1 MPERLMGTDCKFVG
15 NLSTLVQIQLGPI
28 IHWSIMKWYNPFY
41 VLHKCS
47 IPRKIFTYS
56 YIFTAI
62 TIYLHS
68 NDLDLDQD
76 VKSKE
81 KSKAKRPFAL
91 KDWLSIDLEIMK
103 RLWLLVIHAA
113 LAKEHIHIKSFWMKS
128 YEYVYCTLYFSM
140 LFLWDCSSIGESTAL
155 SRRKLRVRAPSVPMD
170 PNPIKKYSNSSFL
183 FSVKGGTN
191 SIISFPT
198 GIFFFHFFYCLFG
211 FV

>member
-1 MPERLMGTDCKFVG
+1 MGTDCKFVG

-155 SRRKLRVRAPSVPMD
+155 SRRKLRVRAPSVPTD
-170 PNPIKKYSNSSFL
+170 LINTSIQLSL
-183 FSVKGGTN
+183 FYQRWDRGQN
-191 SIISFPT
+191 RISFPR
-198 GIFFFHFFYCLFG
+198 GIFFSFFFRIKQIMENFHYFN
-211 FV
+211 